1 MAYPQTIG
9 VVLAGGL
16 ARRMGGGDKARIRIG
31 GVTVLERIIE
41 RLRPQCAGLIL
52 NANTDAARFADIGLP
67 VVADSV
73 PDYAG
78 PLAGILAGLDWTAE
92 HATQIEWIVSAPG
105 DCPFLPRDLVTR
117 LHQARVGASAAPRL
131 RQLGKT
137 AASGRCDLAGRSCAR
152 TCGVRSPATAYAGSP
167 SGARAI
173 RSEWQLGRRRPS
185 IRSSTSTS
193 PKMSPRPNAWRHSI
207 RTRDAVSCVIARS
220 RTTKQSSPY
229 VRIAKTGSNRNHPS
243 PPAVPIRSHGSASAC
258 NTSAMPSMSSSI
270 STGSCA
276 RGNCA
281 SAAIATMQS
290 SSG

>member
-1 MAYPQTIG
+1 VAYPQTIG
-9 VVLAGGL
+9 VMLAGGL

-117 LHQARVGASAAPRL
+117 LHQARVGASALLACASSAKRPHPAAAIWPVEL
-131 RQLGKT
+131 RE
-137 AASGRCDLAGRSCAR
+137 DLRRGLTRD
-152 TCGVRSPATAYAGSP
+152 GVRRVTEWSARYPFGMAAWAATPVDPFFNINKPEDVAEAERLAAQYP
-167 SGARAI
+167 
-173 RSEWQLGRRRPS
+173 
-185 IRSSTSTS
+185 
-193 PKMSPRPNAWRHSI
+193 
-207 RTRDAVSCVIARS
+207 DA
-220 RTTKQSSPY
+220 
-229 VRIAKTGSNRNHPS
+229 
-243 PPAVPIRSHGSASAC
+243 
-258 NTSAMPSMSSSI
+258 
-270 STGSCA
+270 
-276 RGNCA
+276 
-281 SAAIATMQS
+281 
-290 SSG
+290 